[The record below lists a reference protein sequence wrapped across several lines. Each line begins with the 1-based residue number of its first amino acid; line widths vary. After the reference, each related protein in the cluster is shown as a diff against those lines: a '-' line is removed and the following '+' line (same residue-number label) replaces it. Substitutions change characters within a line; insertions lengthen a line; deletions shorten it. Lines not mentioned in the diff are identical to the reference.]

1 MIGNAKKHTK
11 TAWDYYIYYV
21 LFVETF
27 ETRSWASFC
36 SAKPWIRPPTYHGRR
51 GSSGTWNLKTITTCY
66 SLAPSFVGDLHIFGN
81 HWDHHSWGIGLLSLI
96 LARSPLDSGEICPM
110 FAGKLHGGILHDG
123 HLFLPTAI
131 RSSTSLV
138 GPKHLELFVAR
149 PWHKSKKFKE
159 DVSSSKRLC
168 QIGVDG
174 GWKSLQM
181 TEKVVLKMCCA
192 IEGRSQPTLQ
202 QKSSNLSNLP
212 NFVPEFA
219 RIKRPCWASH
229 PVIRRNHEFCAHFY
243 AGPLAHHS
251 KCSCSGA
258 TDWVPTMAFVGD
270 LLAGWIPRTPPG
282 RQPAAPP

>member
-1 MIGNAKKHTK
+1 MKYAH
-11 TAWDYYIYYV
+11 
-21 LFVETF
+21 F
-27 ETRSWASFC
+27 
-36 SAKPWIRPPTYHGRR
+36 
-51 GSSGTWNLKTITTCY
+51 
-66 SLAPSFVGDLHIFGN
+66 FVGK
-81 HWDHHSWGIGLLSLI
+81 
-96 LARSPLDSGEICPM
+96 P
-110 FAGKLHGGILHDG
+110 HGDILHDG

-168 QIGVDG
+168 QIGVVDG

-212 NFVPEFA
+212 NFVPDFA
-219 RIKRPCWASH
+219 RIKRPCASH
-229 PVIRRNHEFCAHFY
+229 PVIRRNHKFCVHFY
-243 AGPLAHHS
+243 VGPAHHS
-251 KCSCSGA
+251 E
-258 TDWVPTMAFVGD
+258 M
-270 LLAGWIPRTPPG
+270 LLQQWRQWRHRLGPKHGIRG
-282 RQPAAPP
+282 RVNPQ